1 MSAAQDRTRETL
13 PDIPGEAV
21 TAGDTDQV
29 SAVREVAA
37 RPADASPLVEAA
49 GATAVGP
56 GRRVNEDAFA
66 AWPDLGLCVV
76 ADGMG
81 GRPAGEIA
89 ARLAVAEIHSLFEAG
104 DPDRTPPMALDVTR
118 GLAAGILVRAV
129 EHANTAVYSTGLRNV
144 DWKGMGA
151 AVAALLT
158 AGPRVVVAHVGDVRV
173 YRFRGGGLE
182 RLTEDHSQGALY
194 SQWRGDAADP
204 EILRQQQRVL
214 TQAVGAAPTVRVT
227 VRVETIAA
235 GDVFLLCS
243 DGVWG
248 GLTHDVMARAITEAT
263 GRREAGGLRAAAAA
277 LVERAQQAGGTD
289 DTTAVLVRPL
299 AEGRPGDTRSPIV
312 TGSGRTWPKTDSERR
327 RAAVSGSEPR

>member
-21 TAGDTDQV
+21 TAADTDQV
-29 SAVREVAA
+29 SAVRKVAA
-37 RPADASPLVEAA
+37 RAADASPLVEAA
-49 GATAVGP
+49 GATAVGS
-56 GRRVNEDAFA
+56 GRRMNEDAFA
-66 AWPDLGLCVV
+66 AWPELGMCVV

-89 ARLAVAEIHSLFEAG
+89 ARLTVAEIHSLFEAS
-104 DPDRTPPMALDVTR
+104 DPDHTPPMALDVTR

-144 DWKGMGA
+144 GWKGMGA

-182 RLTEDHSQGALY
+182 RLTEDHSQGELY

-204 EILRQQQRVL
+204 DILRQQQRVL

-227 VRVETIAA
+227 VRVEVIAA

-248 GLTHDVMARAITEAT
+248 GLTHEVMARAITEAT
-263 GRREAGGLRAAAAA
+263 RREAGGLRTAAAA
-277 LVERAQQAGGTD
+277 LVERAQQAGGID
-289 DTTAVLVRPL
+289 DATAVLVRPL
-299 AEGRPGDTRSPIV
+299 RDGGPGDSPRPVVI
-312 TGSGRTWPKTDSERR
+312 GSGRTWPKRSSKRQ
-327 RAAVSGSEPR
+327 